1 MDAEQAQW
9 ATQLRE
15 IPITFQHA
23 LRTADDQAIRYRP
36 AVGEWSAIEVLGH
49 MIDKMYHWSNRVE
62 RIFLEDRPT
71 LPGYDQDAEVREHG
85 YQHADPAV
93 LFEHLQQQCERFAA
107 LVASLP
113 SAALQR
119 EGIHEEYGPITLQQ
133 CIEAPLESVPEH
145 LEQLR
150 TAQEA
155 SLSS

>member
-1 MDAEQAQW
+1 MDTKQAQW
-9 ATQLRE
+9 ATQLRK

-23 LRTADDQAIRYRP
+23 LRTADNQAIRHRP
-36 AVGEWSAIEVLGH
+36 ALGEWSAIEVLGH
-49 MIDKMYHWSNRVE
+49 MIDKMSHWSNRVE
-62 RIFLEDRPT
+62 RILLEERPT
-71 LPGYDQDAEVREHG
+71 LPGYDQDAEVGEHG

-93 LFEHLQQQCERFAA
+93 LYEHLQQHCERFAT

-113 SAALQR
+113 ATALQR
-119 EGIHEEYGPITLQQ
+119 EGVHGEYGPMTLQQ

-150 TAQEA
+150 AAQEA